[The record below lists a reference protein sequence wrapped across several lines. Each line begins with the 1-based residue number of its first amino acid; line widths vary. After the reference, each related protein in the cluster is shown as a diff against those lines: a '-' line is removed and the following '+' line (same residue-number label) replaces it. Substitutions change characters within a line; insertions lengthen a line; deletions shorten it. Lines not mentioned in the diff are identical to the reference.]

1 MSSPMD
7 GFMQWME
14 TKFVPVASKV
24 GNQRHLAAVRDAFI
38 SILPITMVG
47 SIATLLNVFVVDL
60 PTMWL
65 GEENVVTTS
74 LAQVVNVDG
83 LVSHGS
89 MAIFALCFAFAFG
102 YRLSRAYD
110 VDGLAGGVI
119 ALASVVATMNFA
131 PEFAYVL
138 PNVTPD
144 AMGALSSAGL
154 AVAEVDGAVTL
165 QVTGANLISTALTGA
180 TGLFSAL
187 IFGIIST
194 MVYVKLTLK
203 DVSIKLPEGVPPA
216 VSKAFAA
223 IIPGVVAVYV
233 CAILAQ
239 LCVALT
245 GQYPNDLIVEFIQKP
260 LLGISQSAPAI
271 VLTSF
276 LIQLLWFFGIHGSQ
290 VMAPVLEGLYTPAL
304 LENMQVWNATHDIAQ
319 LPYLWT
325 KASFECFS
333 MFSGAGITLGLIIAI
348 MIFSKRRECRVVA
361 EMSAPMGVFN
371 INEPVIFGMP
381 IVLNPLYLIPW
392 LLVPVV
398 ATVVAMAFTFTG
410 LIPPVFIQVP
420 WIMPVGIG
428 AFLATGGNVLAGLV
442 ALLNLL
448 ISFVIWTPFVK
459 LANRMDA
466 PEKQ

>member
-1 MSSPMD
+1 M
-7 GFMQWME
+7 
-14 TKFVPVASKV
+14 
-24 GNQRHLAAVRDAFI
+24 
-38 SILPITMVG
+38 
-47 SIATLLNVFVVDL
+47 
-60 PTMWL
+60 
-65 GEENVVTTS
+65 
-74 LAQVVNVDG
+74 
-83 LVSHGS
+83 
-89 MAIFALCFAFAFG
+89 
-102 YRLSRAYD
+102 
-110 VDGLAGGVI
+110 
-119 ALASVVATMNFA
+119 
-131 PEFAYVL
+131 
-138 PNVTPD
+138 
-144 AMGALSSAGL
+144 
-154 AVAEVDGAVTL
+154 
-165 QVTGANLISTALTGA
+165 
-180 TGLFSAL
+180 
-187 IFGIIST
+187 
-194 MVYVKLTLK
+194 
-203 DVSIKLPEGVPPA
+203 
-216 VSKAFAA
+216 
-223 IIPGVVAVYV
+223 
-233 CAILAQ
+233 
-239 LCVALT
+239 
-245 GQYPNDLIVEFIQKP
+245 
-260 LLGISQSAPAI
+260 
-271 VLTSF
+271 LTSF